1 MSVSVA
7 AIQPP
12 SAIYH
17 EEQFFAW
24 WLYVLLAMMVGVG
37 WLAVAPH
44 HAPAAVG
51 AGPHLPRIEL
61 PGSLA
66 VGLVLPP
73 MLVVC
78 VLRMTTEVTPG
89 LCRVWFGF
97 VPTYRRGIPL
107 EVIARV
113 EVVTYR
119 PIRDTFFWG
128 VRTTR
133 DGERVMTARGSRG
146 VRLHLSDG
154 SRVLIGSQRP
164 EELAA
169 CLKGAMR
176 PFASS

>member
-1 MSVSVA
+1 MSVA
-7 AIQPP
+7 TIQPP
-12 SAIYH
+12 AAIYR

-24 WLYVLLAMMVGVG
+24 WLYALLAVMVGVG
-37 WLAVAPH
+37 WLAALPR
-44 HAPAAVG
+44 HAPAVIG
-51 AGPHLPRIEL
+51 AGPRVPSIEL
-61 PGSLA
+61 PVSLA

-73 MLVVC
+73 VLVVF

-89 LCRVWFGF
+89 VCRIWFGF
-97 VPTYRRGIPL
+97 VPSYRRGIPL

-119 PIRDTFFWG
+119 PFRDHWFWG

-164 EELAA
+164 EELAES
-169 CLKGAMR
+169 LNLAMR
-176 PFASS
+176 LFASS